1 MAGTGGGMKNGYFLI
16 VISLCLSACTFT
28 TDEGYIRCLQ
38 GLNTVGSGV
47 KVPAGAA
54 AKVLGAGSIGAAA
67 GVVLCEEPEI
77 TETPDVFA
85 VEVPGDLSQPLEVR
99 RTPMMVSSPP
109 DLVPVEP
116 VLAFV
121 LDSRTLAFELGK
133 AQLRPG
139 VEKILF
145 PVVEFLTDYP
155 EARVRVSGHTC
166 WLGSPESN
174 LALSRQRAEAV
185 AAYLM
190 SQGIDGDRLLVTA
203 EGESQPIDT
212 NLTEEGRQS
221 NRRVEVVQL

>member
-1 MAGTGGGMKNGYFLI
+1 
-16 VISLCLSACTFT
+16 
-28 TDEGYIRCLQ
+28 
-38 GLNTVGSGV
+38 
-47 KVPAGAA
+47 
-54 AKVLGAGSIGAAA
+54 
-67 GVVLCEEPEI
+67 
-77 TETPDVFA
+77 
-85 VEVPGDLSQPLEVR
+85 
-99 RTPMMVSSPP
+99 
-109 DLVPVEP
+109 
-116 VLAFV
+116 
-121 LDSRTLAFELGK
+121 LAFELGK